1 MSRTTRRFFIIYM
14 AVLALSVM
22 LLGGCDVKK
31 AEQRIAYVDMA
42 EVISTSGLATYE
54 KDRIEQVISTL
65 KSTSKEAEGLYE
77 QMEASKA
84 DAARKTDQTVLNQLL
99 VSEQNSARMAVI
111 LQVRQAVEK
120 VRKEEG
126 ITIVLDGATVLTADQ
141 NINLSKKVSDVLKG
155 VKPEFG
161 PLPDLKVNNS
171 VAKPENNTSKE

>member
-1 MSRTTRRFFIIYM
+1 MSRTTRHFFIIYM
-14 AVLALSVM
+14 AILALAVM

-31 AEQRIAYVDMA
+31 AEQSIGYIDIA
-42 EVISTSGLATYE
+42 EVISTSGLAAYE

-65 KSTSKEAEGLYE
+65 NSTSKEAEGLYE
-77 QMEASKA
+77 KMEASKA
-84 DAARKTDQTVLNQLL
+84 DAARKTDQTVLHQLL

-126 ITIVLDGATVLTADQ
+126 IAIVFDGAMVLTADQ
-141 NINLSKKVSDVLKG
+141 KINLSKKVSDALKG

-161 PLPDLKVNNS
+161 PLPDLKVNNP
-171 VAKPENNTSKE
+171 VAKPENNTSE